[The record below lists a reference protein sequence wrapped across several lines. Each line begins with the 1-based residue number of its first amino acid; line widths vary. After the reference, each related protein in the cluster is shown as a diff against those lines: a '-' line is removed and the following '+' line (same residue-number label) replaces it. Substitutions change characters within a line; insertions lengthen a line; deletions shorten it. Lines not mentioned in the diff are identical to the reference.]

1 MPKRIN
7 DLALIGD
14 LETAAVIDRDGS
26 IEWLCLPRFDSAACF
41 AALLGGPDNGR
52 WKIAPT
58 MEVTS
63 RSRRYTDG
71 SLVLETEFETADG
84 AATLIDFMPPRDDS
98 SDLIRIVVGRRGTV
112 EFDFDLAIRFDYGRT
127 VPWVSRLPD
136 GRLTAIA
143 GPDLIVLQAP
153 VELHGEDMHT
163 RGKFTVKEGD
173 RLPFVMAHLSSIAAV
188 PEPVDAEA
196 ALEATL
202 AYWRDF
208 AAKCRPA
215 GRWSDLVQRSLITLK
230 ALTYGPTG
238 GIVAAATTSLPEAI
252 GGPRNWD
259 YRYCWVRD
267 ATVTLLALMKLGYFE
282 EASAWRDWLLR
293 AVAGDPA
300 QMQIMYGLAGER
312 RLAEWEVPWLSGFR
326 DSRPV
331 RIGNAAA
338 GQLQIDIY
346 GELSDALAQAREGG
360 LPPHP
365 RAKAI
370 RATYLKHLQTIWDQ
384 PDEGI
389 WEFRGPRRHFVHSKV
404 MAWVSFDRAA
414 KEAEADGADKDARH
428 WRRVADAVHAEVCAK
443 GFDSEI
449 GSFVQSY
456 GSQLLDASLLQIA
469 LVGFLPATDW
479 RVEGTIKAIEARL
492 MRNGLLLRYETDH
505 TDDGLPPGEGAFL
518 ACSFWLAD
526 NYVLCGRTHDARA
539 LFAQLVGYCND
550 VGLLA
555 EEVDPVTGEMLGNF
569 PQAFSHVG
577 LINTALN
584 LSQADGP
591 AVKRSSC

>member
-1 MPKRIN
+1 MPKTIN

-14 LETAAVIDRDGS
+14 LETAAIIDRDGS

-52 WKIAPT
+52 WRIAPSG
-58 MEVTS
+58 EVKKV
-63 RSRRYTDG
+63 SRRYTDG

-84 AATLIDFMPPRDDS
+84 VAALIDFMPPRNDNC
-98 SDLIRIVVGRRGTV
+98 DLIRIVEGRRGSV
-112 EFDFDLAIRFDYGRT
+112 AFDFDLAIRFDYGRT

-136 GRLTAIA
+136 ERLTAIA
-143 GPDLIVLQAP
+143 GPDLLVLQHP

-163 RGKFTVKEGD
+163 RGRFVATEGD
-173 RLPFVMAHLSSIAAV
+173 RLPFVMAHLSSTAAA

-196 ALEATL
+196 ALAETL

-208 AAKCRPA
+208 AAKCDA
-215 GRWSDLVQRSLITLK
+215 GGRWAELVRRSLITLK
-230 ALTYGPTG
+230 ALTYDPTG

-267 ATVTLLALMKLGYFE
+267 ATVTLLALMKLGYYE

-346 GELSDALAQAREGG
+346 GELSDALAQARQGG

-370 RATYLKHLQTIWDQ
+370 REAYLKHLETIWNE

-414 KEAEADGADKDARH
+414 KEAEADGEAETARY
-428 WRRVADAVHAEVCAK
+428 WRRVADAVHADVCAR
-443 GFDSEI
+443 GFDASI

-456 GSQLLDASLLQIA
+456 GSQLVDASLLHIA
-469 LVGFLPATDW
+469 LVGFLPANDP
-479 RVEGTIKAIEARL
+479 RVEGTIRAIETRL

-505 TDDGLPPGEGAFL
+505 ADDGLPPGEGAFL

-526 NYVLCGRTHDARA
+526 NYVLCGRIHDARA
-539 LFAQLVGYCND
+539 LFERLVGYCND

-555 EEVDPVTGEMLGNF
+555 EEVDPATGELLGNF

-577 LINTALN
+577 LIHTALN
-584 LSQADGP
+584 LSEADGP
-591 AVKRSSC
+591 AVKRSSG